1 MYKLFFKRLIDFMI
15 ALIGL
20 LILSP
25 IIITI
30 IILLA
35 IANNGKPFFYQ
46 KRTGK
51 GGKIFTIVK
60 LKTMNDKKDANG
72 NLLPDHVRITK
83 VGDICRRYSLD
94 EIPQLFNMLK
104 GDMSLIGPR
113 PLLPKYLPRYTEE
126 QFRRHDVVPGITGWA
141 QVNGRNAIS
150 WEEKFKLDTY
160 YVDHQSF
167 SLDMKIFFKTIQ
179 NVIGKKD
186 INSSSN
192 QPMPEFMGTEG
203 KAKP

>member
-1 MYKLFFKRLIDFMI
+1 MI

-46 KRTGK
+46 QRTGK
-51 GGKIFTIVK
+51 HGKIFTIVK
-60 LKTMNDKKDANG
+60 LKTMNDKKDADG
-72 NLLPDHVRITK
+72 KLLPDHIRITK

-167 SLDMKIFFKTIQ
+167 SLDTKIFFKTIQ